1 MLLRL
6 VVGRRPPPVGS
17 LRSAG
22 SLVGAAAAAAVGVG
36 LTGGA
41 AVLQHSCHERVAGEA
56 SRGRSRET
64 IWLEKNQAETL
75 STSDLAK

>member
-36 LTGGA
+36 LTA

-56 SRGRSRET
+56 SRSRSRET